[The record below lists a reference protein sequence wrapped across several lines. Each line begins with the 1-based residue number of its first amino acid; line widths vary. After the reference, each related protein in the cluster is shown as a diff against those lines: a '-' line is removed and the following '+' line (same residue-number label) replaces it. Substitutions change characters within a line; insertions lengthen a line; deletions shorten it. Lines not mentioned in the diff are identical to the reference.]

1 MAKVFISVLGTN
13 NYVPCSYMY
22 RDQIVIKETRFVQ
35 EATVSLC
42 CRDWSDKDRILIFTT
57 DEAEKKNWLDDGHC
71 DCKTRTPI
79 KQQGLKTIL
88 EALKLKP
95 KVTNVKIPEGES
107 EKQIWEIFQAIFDN
121 LHQGDEIVFDITH
134 AFRSIPMLV
143 MVVLSY
149 AKVIKSVT
157 LTGIYYGALEV
168 LGNPRDVSKMPLD
181 KRKAPIFDLTEFDRL
196 LDWTTAV
203 DRFVSSG
210 DASLTAQL
218 AQGAVRDRLKMS
230 RGADVEA
237 KAVRKLAKLMNDFTT
252 NIAACRGKNISR
264 SASDLIRQ
272 IDSHG
277 NSLEKVLPA
286 ITPLL
291 KSVRRAMEGF
301 VGDEIKDGIAAAR
314 WCKEHNLIQQG
325 FTILTETL
333 VSYLVNQVG
342 DDFRERTNRQRATSS
357 IEIFKRKLPKDK
369 WEGPAA
375 SDSDKT
381 RKFLD
386 LFNERPDLANFFTS
400 VYGNFKQYRDDI
412 NHGGFRA
419 NAHKSEKFELVLSDI
434 LHQAEQFFAT
444 KSITEV
450 RS

>member
-71 DCKTRTPI
+71 DEKTKKPI

-149 AKVIKSVT
+149 AKVIKSVK
-157 LTGIYYGALEV
+157 LEGIYYGAFEV
-168 LGNPRDVSKMPLD
+168 LGNPRDVCKKPLEE
-181 KRKAPIFDLTEFDRL
+181 RNAPIFDLTEFDRL
-196 LDWTTAV
+196 LDWTMAI

-210 DASLTAQL
+210 DASLAADL
-218 AQGAVRDRLKMS
+218 AKKAAIPRLAIS
-230 RGADVEA
+230 AGADLTA
-237 KAVRKLAKLMNDFTT
+237 RSIRNTATKMDAFARNLSTCRGRDISGSASKLKDE
-252 NIAACRGKNISR
+252 IAAGKTP
-264 SASDLIRQ
+264 A
-272 IDSHG
+272 
-277 NSLEKVLPA
+277 EKLLPPLV
-286 ITPLL
+286 PLL
-291 KSVRRAMEGF
+291 GLVYEKISPF
-301 VGDEIKDGIAAAR
+301 VGDKVKDGVSAAR
-314 WCKEHNLIQQG
+314 WCMQHNLIQQG
-325 FTILTETL
+325 FTILQETL
-333 VSYLVNQVG
+333 ISYLIQQVG
-342 DDFRERTNRQRATSS
+342 DDIMLPDNRRIAASS
-357 IEIFKRKLPKDK
+357 IGIWRKRTPESEWTGDAGKYS
-369 WEGPAA
+369 E
-375 SDSDKT
+375 KT
-381 RKFLD
+381 
-386 LFNERPDLANFFTS
+386 
-400 VYGNFKQYRDDI
+400 KQYLALFESQNQWVSLFTGGVYDKLTDYRNDL
-412 NHGGFRA
+412 NHGGFTGNTHDA
-419 NAHKSEKFELVLSDI
+419 LEFKKVLSEIIIEIEKFI
-434 LHQAEQFFAT
+434 
-444 KSITEV
+444 
-450 RS
+450 